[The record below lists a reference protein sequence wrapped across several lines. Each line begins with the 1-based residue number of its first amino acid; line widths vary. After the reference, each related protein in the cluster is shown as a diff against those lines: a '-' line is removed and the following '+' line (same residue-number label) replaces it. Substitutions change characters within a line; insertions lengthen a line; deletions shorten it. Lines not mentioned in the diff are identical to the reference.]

1 MSSDR
6 QRHTGRLFVISGP
19 SGAGKRTICKR
30 ILEDSDPSEI
40 TLSVSMTTRVPREG
54 ETEGVSYFFTD
65 KENFREKIEEG
76 GFLEYAQVYGNYY
89 GTPKEYVM
97 EKLEAGTDVILEI
110 DIQGAL
116 NVKKAYSDAVLIF
129 VLPPSM
135 EVLRK
140 RLTDR
145 HTETE
150 EAINMRLSETLKE
163 MSVMDQYDY
172 CIIND
177 VLDDAVRAA
186 EAVMKAEHSR
196 ATEDV
201 CRRLVERYKEELD

>member
-19 SGAGKRTICKR
+19 SGTGKGTICKR

-40 TLSVSMTTRVPREG
+40 TISVSMTTRAKREG
-54 ETEGVSYFFTD
+54 ETEGVSYFFT
-65 KENFREKIEEG
+65 ETESFRKKIDEG
-76 GFLEYAQVYGNYY
+76 GFLEYAEVYGNYY
-89 GTPKEYVM
+89 GTPKAYVM

-135 EVLRK
+135 ESLRQ
-140 RLTDR
+140 RLIGR

-150 EAINMRLSETLKE
+150 EAINMRLPRTLNE
-163 MSVMDQYDY
+163 MSYMDQYDY

-177 VLDDAVRAA
+177 VLDDAVRTA

-196 ATEDV
+196 VTEDV